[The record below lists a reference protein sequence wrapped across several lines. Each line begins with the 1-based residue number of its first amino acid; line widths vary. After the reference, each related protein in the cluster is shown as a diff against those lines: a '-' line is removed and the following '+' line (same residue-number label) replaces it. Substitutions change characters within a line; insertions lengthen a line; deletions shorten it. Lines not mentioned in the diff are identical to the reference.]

1 MTIKTNKG
9 IAMLKNIMRAAA
21 VIAFGFVS
29 LTAQAG
35 IFSVAIGA
43 WDRPD
48 CSEAAADLTAAKA
61 LLADA
66 HALTDNTLWLGEG
79 QIGDQLKARVKIA
92 QSQRQLR
99 AAAYDLLDCG
109 LLNVDVDILTAEL
122 SLINP
127 LLLALD
133 IDVTVDSVITHEI
146 LIKAA
151 RASSRLAQVELSGLN
166 DEDALNN
173 LELTDKI
180 IDIIISKL

>member
-1 MTIKTNKG
+1 MIKNM
-9 IAMLKNIMRAAA
+9 IRAAA
-21 VIAFGFVS
+21 VAALGFFS

-35 IFSVAIGA
+35 IFSIAINS
-43 WDRPD
+43 WDSPD

-79 QIGDQLKARVKIA
+79 QVLDRLRARVKIA

-109 LLNVDVDILTAEL
+109 LLNIDVDLLSAEFN
-122 SLINP
+122 LINP
-127 LLLALD
+127 LLIELD
-133 IDVTVDSVITHEI
+133 IDVNVDGSLPLEV
-146 LIKAA
+146 LISATRK
-151 RASSRLAQVELSGLN
+151 SSRLAQIELTGAN

-173 LELTDKI
+173 IELSMKI
-180 IDIIISKL
+180 IDIMIAKL